1 MARTPTD
8 EPMTRTMA
16 RVVAAAGVLAIAVL
30 AAACSSGS
38 TSATT
43 TTSTRPPSTTT
54 TGGSGTSTSTSG
66 PGTNTTSGGGTAA
79 CAATQLTGGLT
90 GGNGAAG
97 TIETTV
103 VLRNTSASTC
113 RTSGYP
119 ALQMVDGSGGALP
132 TITVD
137 GGHYSF
143 TSQVPASVTLAAGQ
157 AGSFN
162 IGYSDVPVGNETSC
176 PTSAALQVTPPAA
189 NGHVTVAATLSPCG
203 GGTLV
208 VSPILAGATGGQ

>member
-1 MARTPTD
+1 MAT
-8 EPMTRTMA
+8 
-16 RVVAAAGVLAIAVL
+16 AGVLVVAVL

-38 TSATT
+38 SSPTT
-43 TTSTRPPSTTT
+43 TTSTRPPTATSGGPGPSTTT
-54 TGGSGTSTSTSG
+54 SG
-66 PGTNTTSGGGTAA
+66 PATTTTSGGGTAT
-79 CAATQLTGGLT
+79 CAATQLSAGLT

-113 RTSGYP
+113 RMSGYP

-132 TITVD
+132 TVTVD

-176 PTSAALQVTPPAA
+176 PTSAALQIIPPAA
-189 NGHVTVAATLSPCG
+189 NDHVTVSAVLSPCG

>member
-1 MARTPTD
+1 MARTPID

-16 RVVAAAGVLAIAVL
+16 RVMAAAGVLVIAVL
-30 AAACSSGS
+30 AAACSSGPSS
-38 TSATT
+38 TGT
-43 TTSTRPPSTTT
+43 TTSTRPPATTT

-66 PGTNTTSGGGTAA
+66 PATTTTSGGGTAA
-79 CAATQLTGGLT
+79 CAATQLAGGLT

-113 RTSGYP
+113 RMSGYP
-119 ALQMVDGSGGALP
+119 TLQMVDGSGGALP
-132 TITVD
+132 TISVD

-162 IGYSDVPVGNETSC
+162 IGYSDVPTGTETSC
-176 PTSAALQVTPPAA
+176 PTSAALQITPPAA
-189 NGHVTVAATLSPCG
+189 NGHVTVSASLSPCG

-208 VSPILAGATGGQ
+208 VSPILTGSTGGQ